1 MVSGATCFV
10 TNDEKLKRVKEIE
23 VVVLNHFA

>member
-1 MVSGATCFV
+1 VIRACFV

-23 VVVLNHFA
+23 IVVLNHFA

>member
-1 MVSGATCFV
+1 VIRTCFV

-23 VVVLNHFA
+23 EVVLNHFA